1 MTGGWMPKKSS
12 LREIPKVLTLNLTL
26 GHTNQSGEK
35 GWMVEKQN
43 KNVKK
48 EQKPPTH
55 RENGG
60 FNR

>member
-1 MTGGWMPKKSS
+1 MPKKSS